1 MVVVRVKMGE
11 SELEIEEWWV
21 PVLWCMV
28 NNNNNN
34 GGSSN
39 NNNNN

>member
-21 PVLWCMV
+21 PVLWCMA

>member
-21 PVLWCMV
+21 PVLWCMA

-34 GGSSN
+34 GDSSN